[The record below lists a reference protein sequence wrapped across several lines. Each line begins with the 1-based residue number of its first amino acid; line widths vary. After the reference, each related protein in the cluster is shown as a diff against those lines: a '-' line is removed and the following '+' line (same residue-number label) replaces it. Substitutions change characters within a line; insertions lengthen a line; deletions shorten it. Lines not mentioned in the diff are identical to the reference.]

1 WRRGHGTT
9 SANRWRDGYD
19 TKVAASTP
27 VRRRDEQP
35 GRSPTARSVAKAGGR
50 ADRPHRRRTPEDGR
64 APQARTTGEGEPDG
78 AGRVGAPV
86 LSRCAQQPRPVLS
99 AGPPCPSH
107 TPTR

>member
-1 WRRGHGTT
+1 TATVSPATPTASRLSAHTVADRLVEPGERSRSEEASSWRRGHGTT

-35 GRSPTARSVAKAGGR
+35 GRSPTARGVAKAGGP

-64 APQARTTGEGEPDG
+64 APQARTTDE
-78 AGRVGAPV
+78 
-86 LSRCAQQPRPVLS
+86 
-99 AGPPCPSH
+99 
-107 TPTR
+107 